1 MTNDEIKA
9 SLHYEARELGHAEA
23 KTKRQ
28 KACALTLVE
37 EGKFRKRGTMSN
49 GGEWFVLTE
58 EHAAKLRAEGF
69 NVATQ
74 R

>member
-23 KTKRQ
+23 KSKRQ
-28 KACALTLVE
+28 KACAGALVT
-37 EGKFRKRGTMSN
+37 EGKFRERGTDGN
-49 GGEWFVLTE
+49 GGKWFTLTGE
-58 EHAAKLRAEGF
+58 YAAKLRADGF
-69 NVATQ
+69 SVAPQ